1 VPPPNTVCYHA
12 PEQDPVEVVEGVGW
26 VIDEG
31 GEEEDED
38 APGVFSAEGVPEA
51 QGGVR
56 RGWGC

>member
-1 VPPPNTVCYHA
+1 VCYHA